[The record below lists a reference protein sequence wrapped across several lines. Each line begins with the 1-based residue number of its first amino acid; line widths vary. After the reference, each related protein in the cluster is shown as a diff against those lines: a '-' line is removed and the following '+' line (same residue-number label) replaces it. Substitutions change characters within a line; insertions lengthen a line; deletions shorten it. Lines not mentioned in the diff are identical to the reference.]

1 MFAVV
6 CNFSGDIY
14 SRHQSQEAAKKA
26 ARKKRKQLKPIG
38 DMSTYV
44 DVVEFPARYT
54 SLIYDKREGPVET
67 GFKRWVSYLD

>member
-14 SRHQSQEAAKKA
+14 SRHESQKAAKKA
-26 ARKKRKQLKPIG
+26 AKKKKQHLEPLG
-38 DMSTYV
+38 DLSQYV

-54 SLIYDKREGPVET
+54 SLIYDEREGPVET
-67 GFKRWVSYLD
+67 GVKRWVSYLD